1 MTIRGVNMKRLKR
14 ILPFTEE
21 HDAFRAMVAD
31 FVDNEVVPHQEQWIK
46 DKMVSREAW
55 SKAGQL
61 GMICPNFPE
70 KYGGS
75 ETDFLYNVIVIEE
88 LARVGETGLFLSLHG
103 DVIAPYI
110 LNHANEEQKKEWLP
124 GIIDGS
130 KILAIGMTEPNA
142 GSDLAGIQATAVDK
156 GDHYL
161 LNGSKTFISN
171 GYLSDYVVTVAKTD
185 ASKGMNGISL
195 LMVERGMEGFERGR
209 KLEKIGLHAQD
220 TAELFFTDVKVPKKN
235 LIGKEGYGFRY
246 LMSELATERLVLAI
260 SNIRSA
266 EAVLDMTIDYVKT
279 RKVFGKPVSKFQ
291 NTQFALADMHTEQCA
306 ARTFMDQVILEY
318 MAGKKVTVEASQA
331 KLLCSEML
339 KRHVDRCL
347 QFFGGFGYMTEY
359 PIARAFLDS
368 RVQTIY
374 AGTSEI
380 MREIIAGKGL
390 GL

>member
-1 MTIRGVNMKRLKR
+1 MKRLKR
-14 ILPFTEE
+14 ILPFTAE
-21 HDAFRAMVAD
+21 HDDFRAMVAD
-31 FVDNEVVPHQEQWIK
+31 FVDNEVAPQHEKWEK
-46 DKMVSREAW
+46 EKMVPREAW
-55 SKAGQL
+55 EKAGAL

-70 KYGGS
+70 QYGGS
-75 ETDFLYNVIVIEE
+75 GTDFLYNIIVIEE
-88 LARVGETGLFLSLHG
+88 LARVGASGLFLSLHG

-110 LNHANEEQKKEWLP
+110 LHHASEEQKQAWLP
-124 GIIDGS
+124 DAIAGK
-130 KILAIGMTEPNA
+130 KILAIAMTEPNA
-142 GSDLAGIQATAVDK
+142 GSDLAGIQSTAIDK

-171 GYLSDYVVTVAKTD
+171 GYLADLVITVAKTD
-185 ASKGMNGISL
+185 TGKGMNGISL

-246 LMSELATERLVLAI
+246 LMSELATERLVLAA
-260 SNIRSA
+260 SNIRTA

-279 RKVFGKPVSKFQ
+279 RKAFGKSVGKFQ

-306 ARTFMDQVILEY
+306 TRVFLDQVVMEY
-318 MAGKKVTVEASQA
+318 MAGKKVTVEASQV

-339 KRHVDRCL
+339 KNHVDRCL

-359 PIARAFLDS
+359 PIARAYLDA

>member
-1 MTIRGVNMKRLKR
+1 MKRLKR
-14 ILPFTEE
+14 ILPFTAE
-21 HDAFRAMVAD
+21 HDDFRAMVAD
-31 FVDNEVVPHQEQWIK
+31 FVDNEVAPHHEKWEK
-46 DKMVSREAW
+46 EKMVPREAW
-55 SKAGQL
+55 EKAGAL

-70 KYGGS
+70 QYGGS
-75 ETDFLYNVIVIEE
+75 GTDFLYNIIVIEE
-88 LARVGETGLFLSLHG
+88 LARVGASGLFLSLHG

-110 LNHANEEQKKEWLP
+110 LHHASEEQKQAWLP
-124 GIIDGS
+124 DVIAGK
-130 KILAIGMTEPNA
+130 KILAIAMTEPNA
-142 GSDLAGIQATAVDK
+142 GSDLAGIQSTAIDK

-171 GYLSDYVVTVAKTD
+171 GYLSDLVITVAKTD
-185 ASKGMNGISL
+185 AGKGMNGISL

-246 LMSELATERLVLAI
+246 LMSELATERLVLAA
-260 SNIRSA
+260 SNIRTA

-279 RKVFGKPVSKFQ
+279 RKVFGKSVGKFQ

-306 ARTFMDQVILEY
+306 ARVFLDQVVMEY
-318 MAGKKVTVEASQA
+318 MAGKKVTVEASQV

-339 KRHVDRCL
+339 KNHVDRCL

>member
-1 MTIRGVNMKRLKR
+1 MKRLKR
-14 ILPFTEE
+14 ILPFTAE
-21 HDAFRAMVAD
+21 HDDFRAMVAD
-31 FVDNEVVPHQEQWIK
+31 FVDNEVAPQHEKWEK
-46 DKMVSREAW
+46 EKMVPREVW
-55 SKAGQL
+55 EKAGSL

-70 KYGGS
+70 QYGGS
-75 ETDFLYNVIVIEE
+75 GTDFLYNVIVIEE
-88 LARVGETGLFLSLHG
+88 LARVGASGLFLSLHG

-110 LNHANEEQKKEWLP
+110 LHYASEEQKQAWLP
-124 GIIDGS
+124 DAIAGK
-130 KILAIGMTEPNA
+130 KILAIAMTEPDA
-142 GSDLAGIQATAVDK
+142 GSDLAGIQSTAIDK
-156 GDHYL
+156 GDYYL

-171 GYLSDYVVTVAKTD
+171 GYLADLVVTVVKTD
-185 ASKGMNGISL
+185 TEKGMNGISL

-235 LIGKEGYGFRY
+235 LIGKEGHGFRY
-246 LMSELATERLVLAI
+246 LMSELATERLVLAV
-260 SNIRSA
+260 SNMRTA

-279 RKVFGKPVSKFQ
+279 RKVFGKSVGKFQ

-306 ARTFMDQVILEY
+306 ARAFLDQVIMEY
-318 MAGKKVTVEASQA
+318 MAGKKVTVEASQV

-339 KRHVDRCL
+339 KNHVDRCL
-347 QFFGGFGYMTEY
+347 QFFGGYGYMTEY
-359 PIARAFLDS
+359 PIARAYLDA

>member
-1 MTIRGVNMKRLKR
+1 MKRLKR
-14 ILPFTEE
+14 ILPFTDE
-21 HDAFRAMVAD
+21 HDNFRSMVAD
-31 FVDNEVVPHQEQWIK
+31 FVDNEVAPYHEQWEK
-46 DKMVSREAW
+46 EKMVPREVWA
-55 SKAGQL
+55 KAGAL

-70 KYGGS
+70 QYGGAG
-75 ETDFLYNVIVIEE
+75 TDFLYNVIVIEE
-88 LARVGETGLFLSLHG
+88 LARVGASGLFLSLHG

-110 LNHANEEQKKEWLP
+110 LHYASEEQKQAWLP
-124 GIIDGS
+124 GAIAGE
-130 KILAIGMTEPNA
+130 KILAIAMTEPNA
-142 GSDLAGIQATAVDK
+142 GSDLAGIQTTAIDQ

-171 GYLSDYVVTVAKTD
+171 GYLSDLVITVAKTD
-185 ASKGMNGISL
+185 TGKGMNGISL

-220 TAELFFTDVKVPKKN
+220 TAELFFNDVKVPKKN

-260 SNIRSA
+260 SNMRTA
-266 EAVLDMTIDYVKT
+266 EAVLDWTIDYVKT
-279 RKVFGKPVSKFQ
+279 RKAFGKSIGKFQ

-306 ARTFMDQVILEY
+306 ARVFLDQVIMEY
-318 MAGKKVTVEASQA
+318 MAGKKVTVEASQV

-359 PIARAFLDS
+359 PIARAYLDA